1 VLGSYGDFY
10 LDLPRPSR
18 VLILVRDAKVEP
30 LVNIGGVIASIN
42 TLLVGKLVERLKL
55 QGLLLYVLSMR
66 NRLFDYYGLIVFGHY
81 FNEVWRQLQCLLVLW
96 LGMHVSLDPRGVY
109 LVPSLIH

>member
-1 VLGSYGDFY
+1 VLGSNWDFY
-10 LDLPRPSR
+10 LDLPSSSR
-18 VLILVRDAKVEP
+18 VLILVRHTKVESF
-30 LVNIGGVIASIN
+30 VNIGGVIASEY

-66 NRLFDYYGLIVFGHY
+66 NRLFYYYGLIVFGHY

-96 LGMHVSLDPRGVY
+96 LGMHVSLDTGGVN